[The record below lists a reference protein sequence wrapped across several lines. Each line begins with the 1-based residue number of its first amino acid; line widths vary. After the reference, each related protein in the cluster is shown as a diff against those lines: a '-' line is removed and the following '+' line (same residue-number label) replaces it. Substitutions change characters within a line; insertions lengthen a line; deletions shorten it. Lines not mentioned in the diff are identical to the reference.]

1 MENEEKPDL
10 ARLISDNQASLELLT
25 KDIADI
31 RRFIL
36 WQKRMSVL
44 RLLLIAIPVVLGVI
58 YLPPIISG
66 FFDTYFPFLSN

>member
-10 ARLISDNQASLELLT
+10 ARLISDNQASLEALT
-25 KDIADI
+25 RDIADI

-36 WQKRMSVL
+36 WQKRMSGL

-66 FFDTYFPFLSN
+66 FLNTYLPFFSN